1 MKKWIAVLL
10 TLTLAAALAAC
21 APADTN
27 TPATQPTQ
35 SAAPDAS
42 AAPEAPVQTQAP
54 LQTQLPVQTE
64 PDQPAE
70 NPADMTLE
78 SMMDAILNG
87 VSDLPAVGS
96 TPLDADNFEF
106 FAFAPYADG
115 LQGLASEAMINA
127 VAHSVVLVR
136 VPEGMDVQEIADQMQ
151 ANMDPRKWICV
162 EAEKSS
168 VTVHDDVILLVMS
181 FETTEKQIREN
192 FDALYAQ

>member
-1 MKKWIAVLL
+1 VQ
-10 TLTLAAALAAC
+10 TET
-21 APADTN
+21 
-27 TPATQPTQ
+27 
-35 SAAPDAS
+35 
-42 AAPEAPVQTQAP
+42 PVQTAQ
-54 LQTQLPVQTE
+54 

-106 FAFAPYADG
+106 FAFTPYADG

-162 EAEKSS
+162 GAEKSS

-181 FETTEKQIREN
+181 FEATEKQIREN